1 MERLTKEAR
10 LNLAIQAKK
19 KNPKLSYRKLNSLY
33 NVPISTLSDRYNGKC
48 ARYDIILNLRK
59 LTPTEKKF
67 IIERILNLN
76 LRAFSVRL
84 QHVKDMANLL
94 LA

>member
-19 KNPKLSYRKLNSLY
+19 KNPKLSYRKLNTLY

-48 ARYDIILNLRK
+48 ARYDIIPN
-59 LTPTEKKF
+59 
-67 IIERILNLN
+67 
-76 LRAFSVRL
+76 S
-84 QHVKDMANLL
+84 
-94 LA
+94 

>member
-10 LNLAIQAKK
+10 LNLPIQAKK

-48 ARYDIILNLRK
+48 TRYDIIPNSRK
-59 LTPTEKKF
+59 LTPTEEKS
-67 IIERILNLN
+67 IVERILNLDS
-76 LRAFSVRL
+76 RAFPVRL
-84 QHVKDMANLL
+84 QHVENMANLL